1 MINREFRVGDKVT
14 CNIFGLGEVI
24 EIDKSYVFVK
34 FDISDLKMNYLK
46 NGKFNR
52 ESKITLFILPKV
64 KPTLKQVKEKYKQL
78 LDEVGEVEFVEGE
91 YNYCLIAYFENG
103 KYYFNL
109 SYNID
114 ENGFNEKY
122 ITKENAEKIIE
133 QMHEFIKGEL

>member
-1 MINREFRVGDKVT
+1 MIDREFRIGDRVT
-14 CNIFGLGEVI
+14 CNIYGLGIVT
-24 EIDKSYVFVK
+24 EIHETMLVVKLDKGSCRQY
-34 FDISDLKMNYLK
+34 YLD
-46 NGKFNR
+46 GTTTYP
-52 ESKITLFILPKV
+52 SKRSLFILPKV
-64 KPTLKQVKEKYKQL
+64 KPTKQQIKEKYKQL